1 MDEMKTRTAAAAREQ
16 EPDFTARF
24 GGAPWATPRVSWYS
38 SDPDAEELGLQP
50 YHIDMLDH
58 DAEPHSLALYAATIA
73 SRGALAVGARPRL
86 VAERLHS
93 LAEDARAT
101 RTTDD
106 YSRVQL
112 ELYALGI
119 EWIADLLER
128 CE

>member
-16 EPDFTARF
+16 EPGFTARF
-24 GGAPWATPRVSWYS
+24 GGVAHGAPRVRWYF
-38 SDPDAEELGLQP
+38 SDSDAEELGLQP

-58 DAEPHSLALYAATIA
+58 DADPHSLALYTATITSKSA
-73 SRGALAVGARPRL
+73 LVAGACPRL
-86 VAERLHS
+86 VAERLRS

-106 YSRVQL
+106 YSRASL